1 MDLEN
6 ILATQ
11 FQRAEQSLAERDRRS
26 EERHRIILREM
37 AQLSA
42 ENRRRDAELWH
53 AIAKTQETLKELA
66 EYISH
71 LGDRINGASGK
82 MRQ

>member
-11 FQRAEQSLAERDRRS
+11 FQRAEQSLAEHDRRA

-42 ENRRRDAELWH
+42 ENRRRDVELCH
-53 AIAKTQETLKELA
+53 TIAKTQETSKELA
-66 EYISH
+66 EYISC

>member
-1 MDLEN
+1 MDLET
-6 ILATQ
+6 ILMTQ
-11 FQRAEQSLAERDRRS
+11 FQRAEQSLAGHDRRA

-53 AIAKTQETLKELA
+53 AIAKTQESLKELA
-66 EYISH
+66 QCVSD
-71 LGDRINGASGK
+71 LGDRINGTRRS
-82 MRQ
+82 